1 MAYVKNI
8 LVLILIAAGVFLL
21 FYFSA
26 PESSVYQ
33 EQPLWTIAL
42 ESENFS
48 GQRGNAAIYQEKG
61 RIKIILTLSP
71 GAPDQIQPA
80 YIQDGDCNSP
90 PRDSARYRLND
101 VTSGESQ
108 TILDVPAETLKAEL
122 PLSIRIGRSREE
134 IYTGALCGTIGK

>member
-1 MAYVKNI
+1 MTYAKNI

-26 PESSVYQ
+26 PESSIYQ
-33 EQPLWTIAL
+33 ERPLWTIAL

-48 GQRGNAAIYQEKG
+48 GQRGSAAIYEEKG

-71 GAPDQIQPA
+71 GARGQIQPA
-80 YIQDGDCNSP
+80 YIQDGDCNSS
-90 PRDSARYRLND
+90 PRASARYRLND

-108 TILDVPAETLKAEL
+108 TILEAPTETFKTEL
-122 PLSIRIGRSREE
+122 PLSIRIGRSGEE